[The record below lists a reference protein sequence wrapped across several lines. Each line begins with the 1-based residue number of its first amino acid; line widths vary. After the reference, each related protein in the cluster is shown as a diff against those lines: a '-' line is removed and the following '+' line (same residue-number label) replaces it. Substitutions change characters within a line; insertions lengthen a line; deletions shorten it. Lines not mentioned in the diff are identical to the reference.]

1 MAGARHGARFGAAAM
16 SMPRCVLPGKR
27 YLLTRRT
34 TRRYFLF
41 RPDGDRTME
50 EIFWYC
56 LAVAA
61 AKHGV
66 VVHSAISM
74 SNHVHLVVTDVL
86 GVLPDFLA
94 DFHRWLACATKA
106 HRGWP
111 AEVFDKSQTSA
122 VELVTPV
129 AVVREM
135 AYVIANAPLSGL
147 VRYAHEWPGA
157 MTRVAD
163 VGRRVVRAKRPEA
176 WFDAESESVQWPEE
190 IALSIEMPEV
200 LVRAH
205 GSAEAARGV
214 IGREVERRE
223 RSAWDEAQKKGRGFL
238 GAERAVR
245 VAITDRGSK
254 WELFGARNPTFAAGG
269 DSEAARGAVE
279 RLRGFRGGHRESL
292 VRWRGGERDV
302 VFPAGTW
309 WMRVHH
315 RARCDGAPQARAPD

>member
-1 MAGARHGARFGAAAM
+1 
-16 SMPRCVLPGKR
+16 MPRCVLPGKM

-41 RPDGDRTME
+41 RPDEDRTME

-66 VVHSAISM
+66 LIHSVILL
-74 SNHVHLVVTDVL
+74 SNHVHLVVTDVR
-86 GVLPDFLA
+86 GVLPDFLH
-94 DFHRWLACATKA
+94 DFHRWLACATKS

-111 AEVFDKSQTSA
+111 AEVFDKGQTSA

-135 AYVIANAPLSGL
+135 AYVTANAPLSGL

-157 MTRVAD
+157 MSRVQD
-163 VGRRVVRAKRPEA
+163 VGRRVVRAKRPA
-176 WFDAESESVQWPEE
+176 HWFDAESESVEWPDE
-190 IALSIEMPEV
+190 IALSIEMPQV

-205 GSAEAARGV
+205 ASAEAAREA
-214 IGREVERRE
+214 IGREVERLE
-223 RSAWDEAQKKGRGFL
+223 RKAWDEARRGGRGFL

-254 WELFGARNPTFAAGG
+254 WELFGGRSPTFAAGG
-269 DSEAARGAVE
+269 DVEAARGAVE
-279 RLRGFRGGHRESL
+279 RLRVFRGGYCDSL
-292 VRWRGGERDV
+292 ARWRGGERDV
-302 VFPAGTW
+302 AFPAGTW

-315 RARCDGAPQARAPD
+315 GARCHAAPQARAPD